1 MKYTKINAL
10 EVEKFVK
17 GLRIRRVK
25 HTDAL
30 TLTSEMIRADAWI
43 LKR

>member
-17 GLRIRRVK
+17 CLRIRRVK

-30 TLTSEMIRADAWI
+30 TLTGKMIRTGAWI
-43 LKR
+43 